1 VRRIGTV
8 FRQNISA
15 EAIDK
20 KEELAT
26 SRTFATVK
34 IILRI
39 S

>member
-1 VRRIGTV
+1 MWRICTV
-8 FRQNISA
+8 FRQDIGS
-15 EAIDK
+15 EAIDE

-26 SRTFATVK
+26 SGTFATVK